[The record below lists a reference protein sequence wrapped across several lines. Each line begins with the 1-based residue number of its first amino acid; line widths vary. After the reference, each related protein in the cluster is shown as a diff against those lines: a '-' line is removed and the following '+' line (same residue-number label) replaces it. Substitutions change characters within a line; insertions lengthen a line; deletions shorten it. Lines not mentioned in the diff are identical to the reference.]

1 MATTKFL
8 DLAGLQL
15 VVDNIKTL
23 VGNSVSKA
31 ELKGAEFDNTT
42 GKISLN
48 KGEGSVEVSLS
59 AVDTLTGA
67 QLGLLKASDYAA
79 MQNVIE
85 GVAIQVGDT
94 AKSVTIQDKTALIEY
109 LSAIPASND
118 NNNFNNLY
126 KAPNAQAVVDYVG
139 AQFTEKM
146 AGQATEEYVNSTVTS
161 AIEALTKAFGD
172 ADGALSE
179 ALTKAINDGD
189 AAVTK
194 AFGDADAALK
204 QELTD
209 AYTNADGKLKEDLQK
224 EIDDD
229 ISAFKATLKKEDV
242 AVAGKYVSAVS
253 EVDGVI
259 TVSRESLPVY
269 SLKKTDDAGY
279 KYELTVDGVKTGD
292 AIDIKDMVVSGGSV
306 STRDGKTYL
315 DLTIANGETVSIPAD
330 SLVDTYTAG
339 DDRIIVG
346 DYAISL
352 NLANLT
358 RDLVADDTMKG
369 TFATVSSVQKVADD
383 LSELDGKVT
392 EHLTT
397 ANNTYATKDEALTSL
412 SELSTTGSLDGTAYS
427 ASFNALDV
435 SGNTQS
441 TVTFD
446 LVLASDIADMFK

>member
-48 KGEGSVEVSLS
+48 KGEDTVEVSLS
-59 AVDTLTGA
+59 SVDTLTGA

-79 MQNVIE
+79 MQNVVE
-85 GVAIQVGDT
+85 GVAIQVGGT

-109 LSAIPASND
+109 LSAIPD
-118 NNNFNNLY
+118 NVEDNNLY
-126 KAPNAQAVVDYVG
+126 KAPNAKAVVDYVG

-146 AGQATEEYVNSTVTS
+146 TGQATEEYVNSTVTS
-161 AIEALTKAFGD
+161 AVEALTKAFGD
-172 ADGALSE
+172 ADATLSE
-179 ALTKAINDGD
+179 ALTKAITDGD
-189 AAVTK
+189 AGVTK
-194 AFGDADAALK
+194 AFGEADAALK

-229 ISAFKATLKKEDV
+229 IATFKATLKKEDV
-242 AVAGKYVSAVS
+242 AVAGKYVSKVS

-292 AIDIKDMVVSGGSV
+292 AIDIKDMVVSSGSV
-306 STRDGKTYL
+306 AVRDGKTYL
-315 DLTIANGETVSIPAD
+315 DLTIAYGETVSIPAD

-339 DDRIIVG
+339 DDRIVVG

-358 RDLVADDTMKG
+358 RDLVGDTTMLG